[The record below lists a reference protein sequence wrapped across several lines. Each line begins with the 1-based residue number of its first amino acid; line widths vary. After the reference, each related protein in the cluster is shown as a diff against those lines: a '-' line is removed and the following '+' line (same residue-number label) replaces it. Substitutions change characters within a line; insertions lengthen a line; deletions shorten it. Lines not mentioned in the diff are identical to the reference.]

1 MRRIIKNKQYN
12 TETATKVHEWES
24 TYDVTDFSWY
34 CETLYRKRTGEYFLH
49 GDGGPMSKYARATG
63 MNQWSGGEAIKPLTY
78 DEARDWME
86 EHADADE
93 YEAEFGEP
101 DEGDSHDL
109 HVLVSSE
116 AWQAI
121 SRTART
127 EGVTVSTII
136 ERMAATL

>member
-1 MRRIIKNKQYN
+1 MRKVIKGRLYDTDKATMVAEH
-12 TETATKVHEWES
+12 TEN
-24 TYDVTDFSWY
+24 YPNDFSY
-34 CETLYRKRTGEYFLH
+34 VCETLYRKRTGEYFLH
-49 GDGGPMSKYARATG
+49 GRGNANTRYATPVGG
-63 MNQWSGGEAIKPLTY
+63 MNWSGGEAIRPLSY
-78 DEARDWME
+78 EDAREWME
-86 EHADADE
+86 RNADVE
-93 YEAEFGEP
+93 GYEREFGEP

-121 SRTART
+121 SRAART